1 MPTPP
6 MIPRPAATLIL
17 TRDTCA
23 GLEVFMMQ
31 RTYQASF
38 MPGFFVFPGGA
49 VDPADHCETMLA
61 LCHGSQA
68 LDLNHQ
74 LGFGENG
81 LAYAI
86 AAIRES
92 FEEVGLLLARNT
104 EGRYVDIAQPYDI
117 ECYTRLREGLY
128 SGQLTFAEVVHSQGL
143 IAAVDQLALLSRWV
157 TPEGLPRRYDTRFFV
172 AAAPEQQIAVPDGQE
187 AIDHR
192 WIAPTQALALSD
204 QGEMQLSLPTV
215 TTLQDISTFTTTAA
229 LLSHAR
235 QQGSIEPIY

>member
-49 VDPADHCETMLA
+49 VDPKDSCDTMLS
-61 LCHGSQA
+61 LCNG
-68 LDLNHQ
+68 LDDVAVSGQ
-74 LGFGENG
+74 LDFAADG

-92 FEEVGLLLARNT
+92 FEEVGLLLAQDGA
-104 EGRYVDIAQPYDI
+104 GRYVDITQPDAI

-128 SGQLTFAEVVHSQGL
+128 SGKLTFAEVVHSQGL

-172 AAAPEQQIAVPDGQE
+172 AAAPEQQVAILDGQE

-192 WIAPTQALALSD
+192 WIAPAQALALGE
-204 QGEMQLSLPTV
+204 QGEMELSLPTV
-215 TTLQDISTFTTTAA
+215 RTLHDISSFTTSAA
-229 LLSHAR
+229 LLNYAR
-235 QQGSIEPIY
+235 HQGPIEPIY